1 MPLTATLEQIKA
13 YQDKVEKD
21 EITAHRLPPCPRC
34 NVESDYFKIHAFRER
49 GFLVIVEMI
58 IQTVF
63 CTLIRFRC
71 PGCGKTVTNYPDF
84 AIPYKRYTRQT
95 VTGFAGAYVGT
106 QNPTYQNTVISC
118 GTIPGYANSDRTLA
132 PSTVHRWVTGLSGL
146 TRTLRTA
153 LSLLLQDIPASTLCR
168 DLAQIVVPFGTY
180 RSERRKSQLLRCR
193 KLVTVAA
200 FFQDAFN
207 TSIFTKL
214 ATRCAFT

>member
-1 MPLTATLEQIKA
+1 MPPTATLEQIKA
-13 YQDKVEKD
+13 YQEKVEKD

-34 NVESDYFKIHAFRER
+34 NVESDYFRIHAYRER

-58 IQTVF
+58 IQTAS

-95 VTGFAGAYVGT
+95 ITGLAGAYVDT
-106 QNPTYQNTVISC
+106 ENATYQNTVISC
-118 GTIPGYANSDRTLA
+118 GTIPGYINSDRTLA
-132 PSTVHRWVTGLSGL
+132 PSTVHRWVTSLSGL

-153 LSLLLQDIPASTLCR
+153 LSLLLQDIPASTICR
-168 DLAQIVVPFGTY
+168 DLAQIVVPFEKY
-180 RSERRKSQLLRCR
+180 RSEHRKKQLLRCR

-200 FFQDAFN
+200 IFRHAFN

-214 ATRCAFT
+214 ATGCAFT